1 MATAEK
7 KEIKITKAKQGFLR
21 QTARKVRRT
30 VNLIR
35 GMKAKD
41 AQVQLKF
48 LAYAAAHPV
57 SKLLKS
63 VMANAKAND
72 GVEDPGELFISEF
85 LVDDGPMF
93 KRFRAVSRGRAHS
106 IVKRTSQLSIVLS
119 ELTPAEYAAH
129 IKATSPRMI
138 KGKVEKPKKVKKA
151 KAATKTA
158 AKPKT
163 EKKESAKAD
172 PKAKKET
179 KPAAKKPAAKKDI
192 KSTAKKPVTKQVNK
206 KSEGK

>member
-30 VNLIR
+30 VNLTR

-72 GVEDPGELFISEF
+72 GVEDPGELYISQF

-129 IKATSPRMI
+129 VKANSPRMI

-151 KAATKTA
+151 KAATKTV
-158 AKPKT
+158 AKPKAD
-163 EKKESAKAD
+163 KEPAKAD